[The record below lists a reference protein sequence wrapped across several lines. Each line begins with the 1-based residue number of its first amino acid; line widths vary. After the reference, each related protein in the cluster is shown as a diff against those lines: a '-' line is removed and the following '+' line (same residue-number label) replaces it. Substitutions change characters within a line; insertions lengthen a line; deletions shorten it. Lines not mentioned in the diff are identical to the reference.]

1 MSSWTKGRHPGQK
14 GVILNSDSGSL
25 TKEIPDQVR
34 NDTLGVPNDT
44 LDARNDTFGTSND
57 TLGARNDT
65 LGARNDTLGVRNDT
79 SPLPK
84 KIPRSKKV
92 KKKASPV
99 KNQEG
104 ISINLN
110 LNGGII

>member
-1 MSSWTKGRHPGQK
+1 MTVSEIPDQDRNDTNHCHPELK
-14 GVILNSDSGSL
+14 GVILNWIQDL
-25 TKEIPDQVR
+25 TKEIPDQ
-34 NDTLGVPNDT
+34 
-44 LDARNDTFGTSND
+44 
-57 TLGARNDT
+57 ARNDT

>member
-1 MSSWTKGRHPGQK
+1 MTVSEIPDQDRNDTNHCHPELK
-14 GVILNSDSGSL
+14 GVILNWIQDL
-25 TKEIPDQVR
+25 TKEIPDQAR
-34 NDTLGVPNDT
+34 NDTLG
-44 LDARNDTFGTSND
+44 ARND